1 MPKLDLKKENK
12 ELYNPSAKEV
22 SIVDIPEMS
31 FLMIDG
37 KGDPNTS
44 QEYQD
49 SIEALFSLSYK
60 VKFISE
66 KENSQDYVV
75 MPLEG
80 LWWVENPEEFTT
92 TDKSGWKWT
101 AMIRQPDF
109 IKKNIIK
116 KAIQEVE
123 KKKKL
128 PSLSGIKFQSLHEG
142 LSAQIMHIGPYSQ
155 EGTTVE
161 KLHNFIEEKGYEFNA
176 SLPGEKHHEIY
187 ISDMRRTKP
196 EKLKTIIR
204 QPMKRRK

>member
-1 MPKLDLKKENK
+1 MPKIDLKKENK

-22 SIVDIPEMS
+22 SIVDVPEMS

-37 KGDPNTS
+37 EGDPNTS

-49 SIEALFSLSYK
+49 SIEALFSVSFK

-80 LWWVENPEEFTT
+80 LWWVENKEDFNIL
-92 TDKSGWKWT
+92 DKSGWKWT
-101 AMIRQPDF
+101 AMVRQPDF
-109 IKKNIIK
+109 ISEYIIK
-116 KAIQEVE
+116 KAIEEVQ
-123 KKKKL
+123 KKKNL
-128 PSLSGIKFQSLHEG
+128 PALSRIRFQNMHEG
-142 LSAQIMHIGPYSQ
+142 LSAQIMHIGPYAE
-155 EGTTVE
+155 EGPTIK
-161 KLHNFIEEKGYEFNA
+161 KLRNFIEEKGYEFDG

-204 QPMKRRK
+204 QPMKKRS

>member
-1 MPKLDLKKENK
+1 MPGIDLKKENK

-22 SIVDIPEMS
+22 SIVDVPEMS

-37 KGDPNTS
+37 EGDPNIS

-49 SIEALFSLSYK
+49 SIEALFSVSYK
-60 VKFISE
+60 VKFISK

-80 LWWVENPEEFTT
+80 LWWVENPKEFTFQ
-92 TDKSGWKWT
+92 DKSGWKWT

-109 IKKNIIK
+109 ITKDVIK
-116 KAIQEVE
+116 EAVQEVE

-128 PSLSGIKFQSLHEG
+128 PALSRIKFQRLHEG
-142 LSAQIMHIGPYSQ
+142 LSAQIMNIGPYSQ
-155 EGTTVE
+155 EGPTVK
-161 KLHNFIEEKGYEFNA
+161 KLHNFIEEKGYEFNG
-176 SLPGEKHHEIY
+176 SLPDEKHHEIY
-187 ISDMRRTKP
+187 ISNILRTKP

-204 QPMKRRK
+204 QPMKRRS